1 MNSRNEIYIRQ
12 VATPIYLIIWAVP
25 FLNCMFAQFVIFLAS
40 KDPFDNTFSFHSTIF
55 NTLEPTF
62 GHL

>member
-1 MNSRNEIYIRQ
+1 MKFTSGKLLHPSIC
-12 VATPIYLIIWAVP
+12 YLIIWAVP
-25 FLNCMFAQFVIFLAS
+25 FLNCMFAQCVIFLAS